1 LPALAILLVA
11 ASACGSEQQ
20 PKRSEASSVAPSS
33 TSSQSAA
40 EFCGDLNAFSAAAG
54 PAFEMTASG
63 LMNKDRKPS
72 RKALSS
78 AVLLMQQSGSQLVT
92 KVPDHVR
99 DDLTIVVNAAAEAA
113 KKLASGAPPDKAVA
127 GLMSDKVSAA
137 RKTVT
142 DYRGPC

>member
-1 LPALAILLVA
+1 MILLVA

-20 PKRSEASSVAPSS
+20 PKRSATASASPSASSPQSVA
-33 TSSQSAA
+33 
-40 EFCGDLNAFSAAAG
+40 ELCGRLNAFSAAAG

-72 RKALSS
+72 RQGVTS

-92 KVPDHVR
+92 KVPDQLR
-99 DDLTIVVNAAAEAA
+99 DDLAIVLNAAAKAA
-113 KKLASGAPPDKAVA
+113 KKLASGTSPDKAVA

-137 RKTVT
+137 RETVT
-142 DYRGPC
+142 AYRGPC